1 MNPPSNKIEFKQPP
15 LRNIEQSGTLYKD
28 VQLNKIQSILF
39 KEIDG
44 IIQVRIIQYMAPNN
58 IISQ

>member
-1 MNPPSNKIEFKQPP
+1 MNPPSNKIEFNQLP

-28 VQLNKIQSILF
+28 VQLNKVQSILF

-44 IIQVRIIQYMAPNN
+44 IIKVRIIQC
-58 IISQ
+58 I